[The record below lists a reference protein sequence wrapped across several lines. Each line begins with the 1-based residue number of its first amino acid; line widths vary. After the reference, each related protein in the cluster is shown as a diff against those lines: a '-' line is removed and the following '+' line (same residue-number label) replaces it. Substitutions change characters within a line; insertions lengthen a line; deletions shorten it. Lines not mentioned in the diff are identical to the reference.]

1 MAKKKP
7 KAIQE
12 MAQTLP
18 EDTRAQFVPFLATL
32 DAVKEYLTISA
43 DVMQI
48 GGGLYFPLTVYREI
62 QYTEAGDVL
71 EPGKH
76 FFDGSTEAIIRAAQI
91 DGHPLEAYHLSPV
104 LIDGEPLVLGGLVY
118 AVFQY
123 MPLTNSQRKKFL
135 EFMHVEDGDN
145 ITAEEVRAALP
156 QLSSIIPQKHVMP
169 NNKLANSLT
178 KDIIDA
184 GAIDLVVS
192 GRGKSEITT
201 RCILSYEGDN
211 VKLSGRQP
219 CTEYDRNVADAVT
232 SLFLYGDPSHIITP
246 ATVYRAMIHST
257 DTETPSPQTLGAV
270 TRSLDKGR
278 FVRVQIDCTQE
289 LLRRKASLNGEQIT
303 GGKVDT
309 YLLPL
314 EKIEVMAGGKKV
326 TAYKIIKTPVLY
338 DYAML
343 TKQVL
348 TVPAKLLDVPNAS
361 NSEQR
366 ISIKGYLLRRV
377 TVMKGK
383 TAQSNRILFAKIC
396 EAAGKT
402 DPSPK
407 EAQRIREYTFTVLDY
422 WKKERYIKG
431 YKAIKE
437 GKTYTAVEIQL

>member
-1 MAKKKP
+1 MSNNTELKKS
-7 KAIQE
+7 
-12 MAQTLP
+12 TLKRLT
-18 EDTRAQFVPFLATL
+18 EYLEKSQQLDTRQPPFNSAEWETWNAETVELTSEYHDEIVIALRYFLRYIENGKPAADTENVEIIIKTVIDAAIKSPNIELA
-32 DAVKEYLTISA
+32 D
-43 DVMQI
+43 
-48 GGGLYFPLTVYREI
+48 
-62 QYTEAGDVL
+62 
-71 EPGKH
+71 
-76 FFDGSTEAIIRAAQI
+76 
-91 DGHPLEAYHLSPV
+91 
-104 LIDGEPLVLGGLVY
+104 
-118 AVFQY
+118 
-123 MPLTNSQRKKFL
+123 
-135 EFMHVEDGDN
+135 
-145 ITAEEVRAALP
+145 EVRAALP

-192 GRGKSEITT
+192 GRGKTEITT

-257 DTETPSPQTLGAV
+257 GTETPSPQTLGAV
-270 TRSLDKGR
+270 TRSLDKSR

-289 LLRRKASLNGEQIT
+289 LLRRNASLNGEQIT

-314 EKIEVMAGGKKV
+314 EKIEVMAGGKRV

-338 DYAML
+338 DYARL

-361 NSEQR
+361 NTEQR
-366 ISIKGYLLRRV
+366 ISIKGYLLRRI

-383 TAQSNRILFAKIC
+383 TQQSNRILFEKIWD
-396 EAAGKT
+396 AAGKP

>member
-1 MAKKKP
+1 MSNNTELKKS
-7 KAIQE
+7 
-12 MAQTLP
+12 TLKRLT
-18 EDTRAQFVPFLATL
+18 EYLEKSQQLDTRQPPFNSAEWETWNAETVELTSEYHDEIVIALRYFLRYIENGKPAADTENVEIIIKTVIDAAIKSPNIELA
-32 DAVKEYLTISA
+32 D
-43 DVMQI
+43 
-48 GGGLYFPLTVYREI
+48 
-62 QYTEAGDVL
+62 
-71 EPGKH
+71 
-76 FFDGSTEAIIRAAQI
+76 
-91 DGHPLEAYHLSPV
+91 
-104 LIDGEPLVLGGLVY
+104 
-118 AVFQY
+118 
-123 MPLTNSQRKKFL
+123 
-135 EFMHVEDGDN
+135 
-145 ITAEEVRAALP
+145 EVRAALP

-192 GRGKSEITT
+192 GRGKTEITT

-257 DTETPSPQTLGAV
+257 GTETPSPQTLGAV

-289 LLRRKASLNGEQIT
+289 LLRRNASLNGEQIT

-314 EKIEVMAGGKKV
+314 EKIEVMAGGKRV
-326 TAYKIIKTPVLY
+326 TAYKILKTPVLY
-338 DYAML
+338 DYARL

-361 NSEQR
+361 NTEQR
-366 ISIKGYLLRRV
+366 ISIKGYLLRRI

-383 TAQSNRILFAKIC
+383 TAQSNRILFEKIWD
-396 EAAGKT
+396 AAGKP

-437 GKTYTAVEIQL
+437 GKAYTAVEIQL

>member
-1 MAKKKP
+1 MSTNTELKKS
-7 KAIQE
+7 
-12 MAQTLP
+12 TLKRLT
-18 EDTRAQFVPFLATL
+18 EYLEKSQQLDTRQPPFNSAEWETWNAETVELTSEYHDEIVIALKYFLRYIEKGKPATDTENVEIIIKTVIDAAIKSPNIELA
-32 DAVKEYLTISA
+32 D
-43 DVMQI
+43 
-48 GGGLYFPLTVYREI
+48 
-62 QYTEAGDVL
+62 
-71 EPGKH
+71 
-76 FFDGSTEAIIRAAQI
+76 
-91 DGHPLEAYHLSPV
+91 
-104 LIDGEPLVLGGLVY
+104 
-118 AVFQY
+118 
-123 MPLTNSQRKKFL
+123 
-135 EFMHVEDGDN
+135 
-145 ITAEEVRAALP
+145 EVRAALP

-192 GRGKSEITT
+192 GRGKTEITT
-201 RCILSYEGDN
+201 RCILTYEGDN

-257 DTETPSPQTLGAV
+257 GTETPSPQTLGAV

-289 LLRRKASLNGEQIT
+289 LLRRNASLNGEQIT

-314 EKIEVMAGGKKV
+314 EKIEVMAGGKKI
-326 TAYKIIKTPVLY
+326 TAYKIFKTPVLY
-338 DYAML
+338 DYARL

-361 NSEQR
+361 NTEQR
-366 ISIKGYLLRRV
+366 ISIKGYLLRRI

-383 TAQSNRILFAKIC
+383 TAQSNRILFEKIWD
-396 EAAGKT
+396 AAGKPA
-402 DPSPK
+402 PSPK

-431 YKAIKE
+431 YKAVKE

>member
-1 MAKKKP
+1 MSTNTELKKS
-7 KAIQE
+7 
-12 MAQTLP
+12 TLKRLT
-18 EDTRAQFVPFLATL
+18 EYLEKSQQLDTRQPPFNSAEWETWNAETVELTSEYHDEIVIALRYFLRYIEKGKPATDTENVEIIIKTVIDAAIKSPNIELA
-32 DAVKEYLTISA
+32 D
-43 DVMQI
+43 
-48 GGGLYFPLTVYREI
+48 
-62 QYTEAGDVL
+62 
-71 EPGKH
+71 
-76 FFDGSTEAIIRAAQI
+76 
-91 DGHPLEAYHLSPV
+91 
-104 LIDGEPLVLGGLVY
+104 
-118 AVFQY
+118 
-123 MPLTNSQRKKFL
+123 
-135 EFMHVEDGDN
+135 
-145 ITAEEVRAALP
+145 EVRAALP

-192 GRGKSEITT
+192 GRGKTEITT

-257 DTETPSPQTLGAV
+257 GTETPSPQTLGAV
-270 TRSLDKGR
+270 TRSLDKSR

-289 LLRRKASLNGEQIT
+289 LLRRNASLNGEQIT

-338 DYAML
+338 DYARL

-361 NSEQR
+361 NTEQR
-366 ISIKGYLLRRV
+366 ISIKGYLLRRI

-383 TAQSNRILFAKIC
+383 TQQSNRILFEKIWD
-396 EAAGKT
+396 AAGKP

>member
-1 MAKKKP
+1 MSNNTELKKS
-7 KAIQE
+7 
-12 MAQTLP
+12 TLKRLT
-18 EDTRAQFVPFLATL
+18 EYLEKSQQLDTRQPPFNSAEWETWNAETVELTSEYHDEIVIALRYFLRYIENGKPAADTENVEIIIKTVIDAAIKSPNIELA
-32 DAVKEYLTISA
+32 D
-43 DVMQI
+43 
-48 GGGLYFPLTVYREI
+48 
-62 QYTEAGDVL
+62 
-71 EPGKH
+71 
-76 FFDGSTEAIIRAAQI
+76 
-91 DGHPLEAYHLSPV
+91 
-104 LIDGEPLVLGGLVY
+104 
-118 AVFQY
+118 
-123 MPLTNSQRKKFL
+123 
-135 EFMHVEDGDN
+135 
-145 ITAEEVRAALP
+145 EVRAALP

-192 GRGKSEITT
+192 GRGKTEITT

-257 DTETPSPQTLGAV
+257 GTETPSPQTLGAV
-270 TRSLDKGR
+270 TRSLDKSR

-289 LLRRKASLNGEQIT
+289 LLRRNASLNGEQIT

-338 DYAML
+338 DYARL

-361 NSEQR
+361 NTEQR
-366 ISIKGYLLRRV
+366 ISIKGYLLRRI

-383 TAQSNRILFAKIC
+383 TQQSNRILFEKIW
-396 EAAGKT
+396 EAAGKP

-437 GKTYTAVEIQL
+437 GKAYTAVEIQL

>member
-1 MAKKKP
+1 MSTNTELKKS
-7 KAIQE
+7 
-12 MAQTLP
+12 TLKRLT
-18 EDTRAQFVPFLATL
+18 EYLEKSQQLDTRQPPFNSAEWETWNAETVELTSEYHDEIVIALRYFLRYIEKGKPATDTENVEIIIKTVIDAAIKSPNIELA
-32 DAVKEYLTISA
+32 D
-43 DVMQI
+43 
-48 GGGLYFPLTVYREI
+48 
-62 QYTEAGDVL
+62 
-71 EPGKH
+71 
-76 FFDGSTEAIIRAAQI
+76 
-91 DGHPLEAYHLSPV
+91 
-104 LIDGEPLVLGGLVY
+104 
-118 AVFQY
+118 
-123 MPLTNSQRKKFL
+123 
-135 EFMHVEDGDN
+135 
-145 ITAEEVRAALP
+145 EVRAALP

-192 GRGKSEITT
+192 GRGKTEITT

-257 DTETPSPQTLGAV
+257 GTETPSPQTLGAV

-289 LLRRKASLNGEQIT
+289 LLRRNASLNGEQIT

-338 DYAML
+338 DYARL

-361 NSEQR
+361 NTEQR
-366 ISIKGYLLRRV
+366 ISIKGYLLRRI

-383 TAQSNRILFAKIC
+383 TAQSNRILFEKIWD
-396 EAAGKT
+396 AAGKP

>member
-1 MAKKKP
+1 MSNNTELKKS
-7 KAIQE
+7 
-12 MAQTLP
+12 TLKRLT
-18 EDTRAQFVPFLATL
+18 EYLEKSQQLDTRQPPFNSAEWETWNAETVELTSEYHDEIVIALRYFLRYIEKGKPATDTENVEIIIKTVIDAAIKSPNIELA
-32 DAVKEYLTISA
+32 D
-43 DVMQI
+43 
-48 GGGLYFPLTVYREI
+48 
-62 QYTEAGDVL
+62 
-71 EPGKH
+71 
-76 FFDGSTEAIIRAAQI
+76 
-91 DGHPLEAYHLSPV
+91 
-104 LIDGEPLVLGGLVY
+104 
-118 AVFQY
+118 
-123 MPLTNSQRKKFL
+123 
-135 EFMHVEDGDN
+135 
-145 ITAEEVRAALP
+145 EVRAALP

-192 GRGKSEITT
+192 GRGKTEITT

-257 DTETPSPQTLGAV
+257 GTETPSPQTLGAV

-338 DYAML
+338 DYARL

-361 NSEQR
+361 NTEQR
-366 ISIKGYLLRRV
+366 ISIKGYLLRRI
-377 TVMKGK
+377 TVMKGR
-383 TAQSNRILFAKIC
+383 TQQSNRILFEKIWD
-396 EAAGKT
+396 AAGKP

>member
-1 MAKKKP
+1 MSTNTELKKS
-7 KAIQE
+7 
-12 MAQTLP
+12 TLKRLT
-18 EDTRAQFVPFLATL
+18 EYLEKSQQLDTRQPPFNSAEWETWNAETVELTSEYHDEIVIALKYFLRYIEKGKPATDTENVEIIIKTVIDAAIKSPNIELA
-32 DAVKEYLTISA
+32 D
-43 DVMQI
+43 
-48 GGGLYFPLTVYREI
+48 
-62 QYTEAGDVL
+62 
-71 EPGKH
+71 
-76 FFDGSTEAIIRAAQI
+76 
-91 DGHPLEAYHLSPV
+91 
-104 LIDGEPLVLGGLVY
+104 
-118 AVFQY
+118 
-123 MPLTNSQRKKFL
+123 
-135 EFMHVEDGDN
+135 
-145 ITAEEVRAALP
+145 EVRAALP

-192 GRGKSEITT
+192 GRGKTEITT
-201 RCILSYEGDN
+201 RCILTYEGDN

-257 DTETPSPQTLGAV
+257 GTETPSPQTLGAV

-289 LLRRKASLNGEQIT
+289 LLRRNASLNGEQIT

-314 EKIEVMAGGKKV
+314 EKIEVMAGGKKI

-338 DYAML
+338 DYARL

-361 NSEQR
+361 NTEQR
-366 ISIKGYLLRRV
+366 ISIKGYLLRRI

-383 TAQSNRILFAKIC
+383 TAQSNRILFEKIWD
-396 EAAGKT
+396 AAGKPA
-402 DPSPK
+402 PSPK

-431 YKAIKE
+431 YKAVKE

>member
-1 MAKKKP
+1 MSNNTELKKS
-7 KAIQE
+7 
-12 MAQTLP
+12 TLKRLT
-18 EDTRAQFVPFLATL
+18 EYLEKSQQLDTRQPPFNSAEWETWNAETVELTSEYHDEIVIALRYFLRYIENGKPAADTENVEIIIKTVIDAAIKSPNIELA
-32 DAVKEYLTISA
+32 D
-43 DVMQI
+43 
-48 GGGLYFPLTVYREI
+48 
-62 QYTEAGDVL
+62 
-71 EPGKH
+71 
-76 FFDGSTEAIIRAAQI
+76 
-91 DGHPLEAYHLSPV
+91 
-104 LIDGEPLVLGGLVY
+104 
-118 AVFQY
+118 
-123 MPLTNSQRKKFL
+123 
-135 EFMHVEDGDN
+135 
-145 ITAEEVRAALP
+145 EVRAALP

-192 GRGKSEITT
+192 GRGKTEITT

-257 DTETPSPQTLGAV
+257 GTETPSPQTLGAV
-270 TRSLDKGR
+270 TRSLDKSR

-289 LLRRKASLNGEQIT
+289 LLRRNASLNGEQIT

-314 EKIEVMAGGKKV
+314 EKIEVMAGGKRV
-326 TAYKIIKTPVLY
+326 TAYKILKTPVLY
-338 DYAML
+338 DYARL

-361 NSEQR
+361 NTEQR
-366 ISIKGYLLRRV
+366 ISIKGYLLRRI

-383 TAQSNRILFAKIC
+383 TQQSNRILFEKIWD
-396 EAAGKT
+396 AAGKP

>member
-1 MAKKKP
+1 MSNNTELKKS
-7 KAIQE
+7 
-12 MAQTLP
+12 TLKRLT
-18 EDTRAQFVPFLATL
+18 EYLEKSQQLDTRQPPFNSAEWETWNAETVELTSEYHDEIVIALKYFLRYIEKGKPATDTENVEIIIKTVIDAAIKSPNIELA
-32 DAVKEYLTISA
+32 D
-43 DVMQI
+43 
-48 GGGLYFPLTVYREI
+48 
-62 QYTEAGDVL
+62 
-71 EPGKH
+71 
-76 FFDGSTEAIIRAAQI
+76 
-91 DGHPLEAYHLSPV
+91 
-104 LIDGEPLVLGGLVY
+104 
-118 AVFQY
+118 
-123 MPLTNSQRKKFL
+123 
-135 EFMHVEDGDN
+135 
-145 ITAEEVRAALP
+145 EVRAALP

-192 GRGKSEITT
+192 GRGKTEITT
-201 RCILSYEGDN
+201 RCILTYEGDN

-257 DTETPSPQTLGAV
+257 GTETPSPQTLGAV

-278 FVRVQIDCTQE
+278 VVRVQIDCTQE
-289 LLRRKASLNGEQIT
+289 LLRRNASLNGEQIT

-338 DYAML
+338 DYARL

-361 NSEQR
+361 NTEQR
-366 ISIKGYLLRRV
+366 ISIKGYLLRRI

-383 TAQSNRILFAKIC
+383 TAQSNRILFEKIWD
-396 EAAGKT
+396 AAGKP

-437 GKTYTAVEIQL
+437 GKAYTAVEIQL

>member
-1 MAKKKP
+1 MSNNTELKKS
-7 KAIQE
+7 
-12 MAQTLP
+12 TLKRLT
-18 EDTRAQFVPFLATL
+18 EYLEKSQQLDTRQPPFNSAEWETWNAETVELTSEYHDEIVIALRYFLRYIEKGKPATDTENVEIIIKTVIDAAIKSPNIELA
-32 DAVKEYLTISA
+32 D
-43 DVMQI
+43 
-48 GGGLYFPLTVYREI
+48 
-62 QYTEAGDVL
+62 
-71 EPGKH
+71 
-76 FFDGSTEAIIRAAQI
+76 
-91 DGHPLEAYHLSPV
+91 
-104 LIDGEPLVLGGLVY
+104 
-118 AVFQY
+118 
-123 MPLTNSQRKKFL
+123 
-135 EFMHVEDGDN
+135 
-145 ITAEEVRAALP
+145 EVRAALP

-184 GAIDLVVS
+184 GAIELVVS
-192 GRGKSEITT
+192 GRGKTEITT

-257 DTETPSPQTLGAV
+257 GTETPSPQTLGAV
-270 TRSLDKGR
+270 TRSLDKSR

-289 LLRRKASLNGEQIT
+289 LLRRNASLNGEQIT

-314 EKIEVMAGGKKV
+314 EKIEVMAGGKRV
-326 TAYKIIKTPVLY
+326 TAYKILKTPVLY
-338 DYAML
+338 DYARL

-361 NSEQR
+361 NTEQR
-366 ISIKGYLLRRV
+366 ISIKGYLLRRI

-383 TAQSNRILFAKIC
+383 TQQSNRILFEKIWD
-396 EAAGKT
+396 AAGKP

>member
-1 MAKKKP
+1 MSNNTELKKS
-7 KAIQE
+7 
-12 MAQTLP
+12 TLKRLT
-18 EDTRAQFVPFLATL
+18 EYLEKSQQLDTRQPPFNSAEWETWNAETVELTSEYHDEIVIALRYFLRYIEKGKPATDTENVEIIIKTVIDAAIKSPNIELA
-32 DAVKEYLTISA
+32 D
-43 DVMQI
+43 
-48 GGGLYFPLTVYREI
+48 
-62 QYTEAGDVL
+62 
-71 EPGKH
+71 
-76 FFDGSTEAIIRAAQI
+76 
-91 DGHPLEAYHLSPV
+91 
-104 LIDGEPLVLGGLVY
+104 
-118 AVFQY
+118 
-123 MPLTNSQRKKFL
+123 
-135 EFMHVEDGDN
+135 
-145 ITAEEVRAALP
+145 EVRAALP

-192 GRGKSEITT
+192 GRGKTEITT

-257 DTETPSPQTLGAV
+257 GTETPSPQTLGAV

-338 DYAML
+338 DYARL

-361 NSEQR
+361 NTEQR
-366 ISIKGYLLRRV
+366 ISIKGYLLRRI

-383 TAQSNRILFAKIC
+383 TQQSNRILFEKIWD
-396 EAAGKT
+396 AAGKP

-437 GKTYTAVEIQL
+437 KKTYTAVEIQL

>member
-1 MAKKKP
+1 MSTNTELKKS
-7 KAIQE
+7 
-12 MAQTLP
+12 TLKRLT
-18 EDTRAQFVPFLATL
+18 EYLEKSQQLDTRQPPFNSAEWETWNAETVELTSEYHDEIVIALRYFLRYIEKGKPATDTENVEIIIKTVIDAAIKSPNIELA
-32 DAVKEYLTISA
+32 D
-43 DVMQI
+43 
-48 GGGLYFPLTVYREI
+48 
-62 QYTEAGDVL
+62 
-71 EPGKH
+71 
-76 FFDGSTEAIIRAAQI
+76 
-91 DGHPLEAYHLSPV
+91 
-104 LIDGEPLVLGGLVY
+104 
-118 AVFQY
+118 
-123 MPLTNSQRKKFL
+123 
-135 EFMHVEDGDN
+135 
-145 ITAEEVRAALP
+145 EVRAALP

-192 GRGKSEITT
+192 GRGKTEITT
-201 RCILSYEGDN
+201 RCILTYEGDN

-257 DTETPSPQTLGAV
+257 GTETPSPQTLGAV

-289 LLRRKASLNGEQIT
+289 LLRRNASLNGEQIT

-338 DYAML
+338 DYARL

-361 NSEQR
+361 NTEQR
-366 ISIKGYLLRRV
+366 ISIKGYLLRRI

-383 TAQSNRILFAKIC
+383 TAQSNRILFEKIWD
-396 EAAGKT
+396 AAGKP

-431 YKAIKE
+431 YKAVKE

>member
-1 MAKKKP
+1 MSTNTELKKS
-7 KAIQE
+7 
-12 MAQTLP
+12 TLKRLT
-18 EDTRAQFVPFLATL
+18 EYLEKSQQLDTRQPPFNSAEWETWNAETVELTSEYHDEIVIALRYFLRYIEKGKPATDTENVEIIIKTVIDAAIKSPNIELA
-32 DAVKEYLTISA
+32 D
-43 DVMQI
+43 
-48 GGGLYFPLTVYREI
+48 
-62 QYTEAGDVL
+62 
-71 EPGKH
+71 
-76 FFDGSTEAIIRAAQI
+76 
-91 DGHPLEAYHLSPV
+91 
-104 LIDGEPLVLGGLVY
+104 
-118 AVFQY
+118 
-123 MPLTNSQRKKFL
+123 
-135 EFMHVEDGDN
+135 
-145 ITAEEVRAALP
+145 EVRAALP

-184 GAIDLVVS
+184 GVIDLVVS
-192 GRGKSEITT
+192 GRGKTEITT

-257 DTETPSPQTLGAV
+257 GTETPSPQTLGAV

-289 LLRRKASLNGEQIT
+289 LLRRNASLNGEQIT

-338 DYAML
+338 DYARL

-361 NSEQR
+361 NTEQR
-366 ISIKGYLLRRV
+366 ISIKGYLLRRI

-383 TAQSNRILFAKIC
+383 TAQSNRILFEKIWD
-396 EAAGKT
+396 AAGKP

>member
-7 KAIQE
+7 KVIQE

-104 LIDGEPLVLGGLVY
+104 MIDGAPLTLGSLVF

-123 MPLTNSQRKKFL
+123 MPITNSQRKKFL

-156 QLSSIIPQKHVMP
+156 QLSSIIPQKHLMP

-184 GAIDLVVS
+184 GSIELVVS
-192 GRGKSEITT
+192 GRGKAEVTT

-211 VKLSGRQP
+211 VKLSSRQP
-219 CTEYDRNVADAVT
+219 FTEYDRNVADAVT
-232 SLFLYGDPSHIITP
+232 SLYEYGDPSHIITP

-257 DTETPSPQTLGAV
+257 GTETPSPQTLGAV
-270 TRSLDKGR
+270 TRSLDKMR
-278 FVRVQIDCTQE
+278 FVRVQIDCTEE
-289 LLRRKASLNGEQIT
+289 LMRRKVSLNGEQIT

-309 YLLPL
+309 YLLAL
-314 EKIEVMAGGKKV
+314 DKIEVMAGGQKV
-326 TAYKIIKTPVLY
+326 TAYKITRTPVLY
-338 DYAML
+338 DYARL

-348 TVPAKLLDVPNAS
+348 NVPAKLLDVPNAS
-361 NSEQR
+361 NTEQR

-377 TVMKGK
+377 SVMKGK

-396 EAAGKT
+396 EAAGKP
-402 DPSPK
+402 DASPK

-422 WKKERYIKG
+422 WKKEKFIKG

-437 GKTYTAVEIQL
+437 GKAYTAVEIQL

>member
-1 MAKKKP
+1 MSTNTELKKS
-7 KAIQE
+7 
-12 MAQTLP
+12 TLKRLT
-18 EDTRAQFVPFLATL
+18 EYLEKSQQLDTRQPPFNSAEWETWNAETVELTSEYHDEIVIALKYFLRYIEKGKPATDTENVEIIIKTVIDAAIKSPNIELA
-32 DAVKEYLTISA
+32 D
-43 DVMQI
+43 
-48 GGGLYFPLTVYREI
+48 
-62 QYTEAGDVL
+62 
-71 EPGKH
+71 
-76 FFDGSTEAIIRAAQI
+76 
-91 DGHPLEAYHLSPV
+91 
-104 LIDGEPLVLGGLVY
+104 
-118 AVFQY
+118 
-123 MPLTNSQRKKFL
+123 
-135 EFMHVEDGDN
+135 
-145 ITAEEVRAALP
+145 EVRAALP

-192 GRGKSEITT
+192 GRGKTEITT
-201 RCILSYEGDN
+201 RCILTYEGDN

-257 DTETPSPQTLGAV
+257 GTETPSPQTLGAV

-289 LLRRKASLNGEQIT
+289 LLRRNASLNGEQIT

-314 EKIEVMAGGKKV
+314 EKIEVMAGGKKI

-338 DYAML
+338 DYARL

-361 NSEQR
+361 NTEQR
-366 ISIKGYLLRRV
+366 ISIKGYLLRRI

-383 TAQSNRILFAKIC
+383 TAQSNRILFEKIWD
-396 EAAGKT
+396 AAGKPA
-402 DPSPK
+402 PSPK

-431 YKAIKE
+431 YKAVKE
-437 GKTYTAVEIQL
+437 GITYTAVEIQL

>member
-1 MAKKKP
+1 MSTNTELKKS
-7 KAIQE
+7 
-12 MAQTLP
+12 TLKRLT
-18 EDTRAQFVPFLATL
+18 EYLEKSQQLDTRQPPFNSAEWETWNAETVELTSEYHDEIVIALRYFLRYIEKGKPATDTENVEIIIKTVIDAAIKSPNIELA
-32 DAVKEYLTISA
+32 D
-43 DVMQI
+43 
-48 GGGLYFPLTVYREI
+48 
-62 QYTEAGDVL
+62 
-71 EPGKH
+71 
-76 FFDGSTEAIIRAAQI
+76 
-91 DGHPLEAYHLSPV
+91 
-104 LIDGEPLVLGGLVY
+104 
-118 AVFQY
+118 
-123 MPLTNSQRKKFL
+123 
-135 EFMHVEDGDN
+135 
-145 ITAEEVRAALP
+145 EVRAALP

-192 GRGKSEITT
+192 GRGKTEITT
-201 RCILSYEGDN
+201 RCILTYEGDN

-257 DTETPSPQTLGAV
+257 GTETPSPQTLGAV

-289 LLRRKASLNGEQIT
+289 LLRRNASLNGEQIT

-338 DYAML
+338 DYARL

-361 NSEQR
+361 NTEQR
-366 ISIKGYLLRRV
+366 ISIKGYLLRRI

-383 TAQSNRILFAKIC
+383 TQQSNRILFEKIWD
-396 EAAGKT
+396 AAGKP

-431 YKAIKE
+431 YKAVKE

>member
-1 MAKKKP
+1 MSSRKELP
-7 KAIQE
+7 KRTIDRL
-12 MAQTLP
+12 T
-18 EDTRAQFVPFLATL
+18 
-32 DAVKEYLTISA
+32 EYLERGKALDENAPPFDTPAWESWNAESVALTDEYHDDIVQAIRYFLRYIETGKSDEQDAHQVTIIIKTVIDAAIKSPNIELA
-43 DVMQI
+43 D
-48 GGGLYFPLTVYREI
+48 
-62 QYTEAGDVL
+62 
-71 EPGKH
+71 
-76 FFDGSTEAIIRAAQI
+76 
-91 DGHPLEAYHLSPV
+91 
-104 LIDGEPLVLGGLVY
+104 
-118 AVFQY
+118 
-123 MPLTNSQRKKFL
+123 
-135 EFMHVEDGDN
+135 
-145 ITAEEVRAALP
+145 EVRAALP
-156 QLSSIIPQKHVMP
+156 QLSSIIPQKHLMP

-184 GAIDLVVS
+184 GSIELVVS
-192 GRGKSEITT
+192 GRGKAEVTT

-211 VKLSGRQP
+211 VKLSSRQP
-219 CTEYDRNVADAVT
+219 FTEYDRNVADAVT
-232 SLFLYGDPSHIITP
+232 SLYEYGDPSHIITP

-257 DTETPSPQTLGAV
+257 GTETPSPQTLGAV
-270 TRSLDKGR
+270 TRSLDKSR

-289 LLRRKASLNGEQIT
+289 LLRRNASLNGEQIT

-314 EKIEVMAGGKKV
+314 EKIEVMAGGKRV

-338 DYAML
+338 DYARL

-361 NSEQR
+361 NTEQR
-366 ISIKGYLLRRV
+366 ISIKGYLLRRI

-383 TAQSNRILFAKIC
+383 TAQSNRILFEKIWD
-396 EAAGKT
+396 AAGKP

>member
-1 MAKKKP
+1 MSNNTELKKS
-7 KAIQE
+7 
-12 MAQTLP
+12 TLKRLT
-18 EDTRAQFVPFLATL
+18 EYLEKSQQLDTRQPPFNSAEWETWNAETVELTSEYHDEIVIALRYFLRYIENGKPAADTENVEIIIKTVIDAAIKSPNIELA
-32 DAVKEYLTISA
+32 D
-43 DVMQI
+43 
-48 GGGLYFPLTVYREI
+48 
-62 QYTEAGDVL
+62 
-71 EPGKH
+71 
-76 FFDGSTEAIIRAAQI
+76 
-91 DGHPLEAYHLSPV
+91 
-104 LIDGEPLVLGGLVY
+104 
-118 AVFQY
+118 
-123 MPLTNSQRKKFL
+123 
-135 EFMHVEDGDN
+135 
-145 ITAEEVRAALP
+145 EVRAALP

-192 GRGKSEITT
+192 GRGKTEITT

-211 VKLSGRQP
+211 VKVSGRQP

-257 DTETPSPQTLGAV
+257 GTETPSPQTLGAV
-270 TRSLDKGR
+270 TRSLDKSR

-289 LLRRKASLNGEQIT
+289 LLRRNASLNGEQIT

-314 EKIEVMAGGKKV
+314 EKIEVMAGGKRV

-338 DYAML
+338 DYARL

-361 NSEQR
+361 NTEQR
-366 ISIKGYLLRRV
+366 ISIKGYLLRRI

-383 TAQSNRILFAKIC
+383 TQQSNRILFEKIWD
-396 EAAGKT
+396 AAGKP

-437 GKTYTAVEIQL
+437 KKTYTAVEIQL

>member
-1 MAKKKP
+1 MSNNTELKKS
-7 KAIQE
+7 
-12 MAQTLP
+12 TLKRLT
-18 EDTRAQFVPFLATL
+18 EYLEKSQQLDTRQPPFNSAEWETWNAETVELTSEYHDEIVIALKYFLRYIEKGKPATDTENVEIIIKTVIDAAIKSPNIELA
-32 DAVKEYLTISA
+32 D
-43 DVMQI
+43 
-48 GGGLYFPLTVYREI
+48 
-62 QYTEAGDVL
+62 
-71 EPGKH
+71 
-76 FFDGSTEAIIRAAQI
+76 
-91 DGHPLEAYHLSPV
+91 
-104 LIDGEPLVLGGLVY
+104 
-118 AVFQY
+118 
-123 MPLTNSQRKKFL
+123 
-135 EFMHVEDGDN
+135 
-145 ITAEEVRAALP
+145 EVRAALP

-192 GRGKSEITT
+192 GRGKTEITT
-201 RCILSYEGDN
+201 RCILTYEGDN

-257 DTETPSPQTLGAV
+257 GTETPSPQTLGAV

-289 LLRRKASLNGEQIT
+289 LLRRNASLNGEQIT

-338 DYAML
+338 DYAKL

-361 NSEQR
+361 NTEQR
-366 ISIKGYLLRRV
+366 ISIKGYLLRRI

-383 TAQSNRILFAKIC
+383 TAQSNRILFEKIWD
-396 EAAGKT
+396 AAGKP

>member
-1 MAKKKP
+1 MSNNTELKKS
-7 KAIQE
+7 
-12 MAQTLP
+12 TLKRLT
-18 EDTRAQFVPFLATL
+18 EYLEKSQQLDTRQPPFNSAEWETWNAETVELTSEYHDEIVIALRYFLRYIEKGKPATDTENVEIIIKTVIDAAIKSPNIELA
-32 DAVKEYLTISA
+32 D
-43 DVMQI
+43 
-48 GGGLYFPLTVYREI
+48 
-62 QYTEAGDVL
+62 
-71 EPGKH
+71 
-76 FFDGSTEAIIRAAQI
+76 
-91 DGHPLEAYHLSPV
+91 
-104 LIDGEPLVLGGLVY
+104 
-118 AVFQY
+118 
-123 MPLTNSQRKKFL
+123 
-135 EFMHVEDGDN
+135 
-145 ITAEEVRAALP
+145 EVRAALP

-184 GAIDLVVS
+184 GAIDRVVS
-192 GRGKSEITT
+192 GRGKTEITT

-257 DTETPSPQTLGAV
+257 GTETPSPQTLGAV

-289 LLRRKASLNGEQIT
+289 LLRRNASLNGEQIT

-326 TAYKIIKTPVLY
+326 TAYKILKTPVLY
-338 DYAML
+338 DYAKL

-361 NSEQR
+361 NTEQR
-366 ISIKGYLLRRV
+366 ISIKGYLLRRI

-383 TAQSNRILFAKIC
+383 TQQSNRILFEKIWD
-396 EAAGKT
+396 AAGKP